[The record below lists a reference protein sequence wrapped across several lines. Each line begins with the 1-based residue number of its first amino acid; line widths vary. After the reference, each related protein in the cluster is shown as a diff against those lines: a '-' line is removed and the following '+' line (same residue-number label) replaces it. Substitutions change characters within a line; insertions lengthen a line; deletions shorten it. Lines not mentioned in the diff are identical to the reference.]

1 MFIAI
6 KSISGHDYTLA
17 NKTISL
23 KGGCFLNEI
32 SKEDFQALRANYACI
47 DEFIQ
52 KGFYV
57 VSDTKNPNT
66 EAKASDD
73 ALQNIKD
80 NQENTIKANESR
92 TRIRVTNAR
101 EAVPKG

>member
-6 KSISGHDYTLA
+6 KSISGHNYDLDD
-17 NKTISL
+17 KKISL
-23 KGGCFLNEI
+23 KGGCYLNEI
-32 SKEDFQALRANYACI
+32 SKDDFEALRAKYACI
-47 DEFIQ
+47 DEFIE

-57 VSDTKNPNT
+57 VSDSKNTST

-92 TRIRVTNAR
+92 TRAKIT
-101 EAVPKG
+101 KG